1 MEWLAEHIPSA
12 TLCALDGVGHFP
24 FVEASAQFT
33 QLVARSSMTTITLP
47 CNRLLHLTKPGRLRL
62 NRWR

>member
-1 MEWLAEHIPSA
+1 VIHIVRIWSGSAEHIPSA

-33 QLVARSSMTTITLP
+33 QLVAAFIHDYDHTAV
-47 CNRLLHLTKPGRLRL
+47 
-62 NRWR
+62 

>member
-33 QLVARSSMTTITLP
+33 QLVAAFINDYDHTAV
-47 CNRLLHLTKPGRLRL
+47 
-62 NRWR
+62 